1 MEHFSNYHE
10 DRSNQYKISHKVCE
24 EKGYP
29 LLSFTG
35 SQWKLRQQ
43 HDQSHVI
50 DVIMQKVIDKGIRS
64 KKLKVNPVKN
74 IHKNLQ
80 NYLPVQKEV
89 N

>member
-1 MEHFSNYHE
+1 
-10 DRSNQYKISHKVCE
+10 
-24 EKGYP
+24 
-29 LLSFTG
+29 
-35 SQWKLRQQ
+35 
-43 HDQSHVI
+43 
-50 DVIMQKVIDKGIRS
+50 MQKVIDKGIRS